1 MRDDAQKK
9 LGEFTRT
16 VSQLAQSGDM
26 NAASSYYAANI
37 GALSAATGMHLG
49 SQLDPSMIPHIANIA

>member
-1 MRDDAQKK
+1 
-9 LGEFTRT
+9 
-16 VSQLAQSGDM
+16 M